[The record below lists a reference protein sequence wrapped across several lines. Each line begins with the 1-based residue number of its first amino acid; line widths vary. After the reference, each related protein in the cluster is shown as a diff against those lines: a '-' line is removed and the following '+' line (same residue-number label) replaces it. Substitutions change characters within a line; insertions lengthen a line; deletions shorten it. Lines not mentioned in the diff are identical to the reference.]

1 MTKGGTISLLPLS
14 FLSQLCSW
22 FLAAVLASIASD
34 CLEEHNL
41 YRRRYH
47 VPDVKYST
55 KLGKRAQSL
64 ATFMAK
70 TDAELRIQG
79 NVDENL
85 YHENSSLPMTISDG
99 LEHW

>member
-1 MTKGGTISLLPLS
+1 M
-14 FLSQLCSW
+14 
-22 FLAAVLASIASD
+22 
-34 CLEEHNL
+34 
-41 YRRRYH
+41 
-47 VPDVKYST
+47 KYST

-85 YHENSSLPMTISDG
+85 YHKNSSLPMTISDG

>member
-1 MTKGGTISLLPLS
+1 M
-14 FLSQLCSW
+14 
-22 FLAAVLASIASD
+22 
-34 CLEEHNL
+34 
-41 YRRRYH
+41 
-47 VPDVKYST
+47 KYNT